1 MAGSTTQTQNI
12 ALLGNSSATATVPDL
27 LFCIPDNPK
36 LLELWDRVD
45 DRLFKIRHC
54 MNIDGKV
61 RELALF
67 SPPIDPAL
75 LVQATAAGLS
85 IEDALSEIAAP
96 LPHYRY
102 SYMLQKAN
110 EFTNEVKALG
120 SQLLGLIEKKDGEEL
135 SVFRQVHEG
144 NVLKMARNLKV
155 MAIEEAK
162 QSLAT
167 LESSKIGI
175 KIRFDDYNNRRPLSL
190 KEAEA
195 LNQTRLSD
203 EKLRQEQVARLVAG
217 YLALIPDLTLG
228 TSGVTGTPYIT
239 ATLGGSL
246 LSEVANLVASH
257 KGLEGAKH
265 RNSAT
270 LASTLAGYDRRQ
282 EDWEL
287 QKKSAIE
294 ELNQVER
301 QILGAQIRIHVTEKE
316 LQNHDMQI
324 AQSEEMYEW
333 VKSKYTNA
341 QLYAWMINQVKTV
354 HKQMYNLAYSLAKRA
369 QTCLEYELG
378 YSAVNIIQFGHWEA
392 SRMGLMAGER
402 LALQLKQLDNKYIE
416 NNKREYELS
425 KTISLALL
433 DPTALYKL
441 KASGKCDIVLPEV
454 IFNLDHL
461 GHYFRRIKSVAIS
474 IPCIAGPNTNI
485 NACLTL
491 KKAMRRESSNTG
503 SYSLLDLSNAPA
515 ILAESIATSGA
526 QNDSGMFELN
536 FKDERYVPFEGKG
549 AVSVWSLELTNNN
562 TFDFSTI
569 SDVIMHM
576 KYTAR
581 EGGESL
587 TTAAKGE
594 MKVGLND
601 LKQTIIGGHGL
612 QYVASLRHDLPNQW
626 YAFKNGNVA
635 NFKVEKSR
643 LPYFMQGLDIDIKQI
658 SCVVRVNQTIGVG
671 TSKNL
676 KINGSSEAVG
686 TKIDTG
692 NENYYSGT
700 VLTGLTD
707 SLTTPYTIQENGG
720 YFPNIEDIAIIAGLE
735 IQ

>member
-54 MNIDGKV
+54 MNIEGKV

-503 SYSLLDLSNAPA
+503 SYSLLDLSDAPA

-562 TFDFSTI
+562 SFDFSTI

-587 TTAAKGE
+587 ATAAKGE

-676 KINGSSEAVG
+676 KINGSSVAVG

-720 YFPNIEDIAIIAGLE
+720 YFPNIEDIAIIADLE